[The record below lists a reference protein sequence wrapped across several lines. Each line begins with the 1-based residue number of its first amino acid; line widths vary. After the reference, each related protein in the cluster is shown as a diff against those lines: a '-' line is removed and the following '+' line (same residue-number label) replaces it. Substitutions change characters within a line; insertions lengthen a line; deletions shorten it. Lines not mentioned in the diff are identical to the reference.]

1 MEPAPIVAIYIGRLL
16 GGSECLRPDGPS
28 TSRPT
33 ATREEFVMGFG
44 GALYRRDNVGRP
56 WAPPWW
62 FSFVVLPIMVIA
74 SFYISQVTGWR
85 GVASSS
91 AEAVSW
97 SEVSSE
103 GIFLYVLLYLG
114 FYFVLVLPIF
124 LVRRHLW
131 EKKQTQA
138 AP

>member
-1 MEPAPIVAIYIGRLL
+1 
-16 GGSECLRPDGPS
+16 
-28 TSRPT
+28 
-33 ATREEFVMGFG
+33 MGFG

-85 GVASSS
+85 GVASSN

-131 EKKQTQA
+131 EKKQTQLLNKTFA
-138 AP
+138 KTGILSHSFEQRPVLSRIRCRTL

>member
-1 MEPAPIVAIYIGRLL
+1 
-16 GGSECLRPDGPS
+16 
-28 TSRPT
+28 
-33 ATREEFVMGFG
+33 MGFG
-44 GALYRRDNVGRP
+44 GALYRRNNVGRP

-85 GVASSS
+85 GVASSN